1 MITPIE
7 DAVKREYD
15 YVICGKLRRLHYTFS
30 WSDHTIGGGV
40 RAVSSTSSG
49 YADISR
55 LQTSGLVL
63 ASRLTEDPSI
73 SVLVIE
79 AGEANL
85 NDPVLCECARCTLY
99 RAALICGSAP
109 RLLQASFW
117 EPYLRLGM
125 FALCHSVTSM

>member
-1 MITPIE
+1 
-7 DAVKREYD
+7 
-15 YVICGKLRRLHYTFS
+15 
-30 WSDHTIGGGV
+30 V
-40 RAVSSTSSG
+40 RSSTSSG
-49 YADISR
+49 YIIISR

-85 NDPVLCECARCTLY
+85 NDPMLCECTHCTLY

-109 RLLQASFW
+109 CLLQASFW

-125 FALCHSVTSM
+125 FAVCHIVTSM